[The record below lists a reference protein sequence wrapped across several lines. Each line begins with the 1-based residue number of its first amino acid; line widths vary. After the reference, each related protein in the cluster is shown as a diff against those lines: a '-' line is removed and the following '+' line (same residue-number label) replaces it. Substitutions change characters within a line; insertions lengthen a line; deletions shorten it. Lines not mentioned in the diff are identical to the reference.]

1 MSITIVTRKSIV
13 DIAGVLDTPLKLVN
27 TKSLDKSIVI
37 IAIAS

>member
-27 TKSLDKSIVI
+27 IKRLDKSIVI